1 MDLDLRLVRYFVAVA
16 EELHFGRAAAKLYVS
31 QPALSKQIR
40 KLEEQLAAPL
50 LMRDSRHVV
59 LTPRGQRFLVEARQL
74 LAIAQTMQQTSVPDA
89 VRIAHVFELATS
101 RAVADAYVR
110 TYPEVELL
118 EHAMDSISQLD
129 ALLQN
134 RLDVAIL
141 RITPRMIA
149 DHPAGW
155 SHCLLRLEP
164 MVLVGRPRDDRKDT
178 ASLHERPLEVF
189 GDPPE
194 SGSYNAHG
202 NYLTAL
208 EHDLGITMRWLGTP
222 GAFSHCLAH
231 VTRATT
237 EARYLEFYSYAQR
250 YGQTGLPIYWPEEAQ
265 PYYPW
270 SLAWRSEDPSPATA
284 NLLHTARSLAMRNG
298 WLEFSPDAKAPPWL
312 PPDDPATVETMGG
325 NRPVGLPR
333 AAGAAQ
339 STGRQLSTPGPPAVL
354 GARSLGTRWRA
365 CSAPGSFGIDA
376 TVVNIALRDVDRH
389 DVHPRLQ
396 HSQTDAP
403 VQGSTYGR
411 TAK

>member
-16 EELHFGRAAAKLYVS
+16 DELHFGRAAAKLYVS

-40 KLEEQLAAPL
+40 KLEEQVGAPL

-59 LTPRGQRFLVEARQL
+59 LTPRGQRFLDEARQL
-74 LAIAQTMQQTSVPDA
+74 LAIAHTMQRSGVPDA

-101 RAVADAYVR
+101 RAVADAYVQA
-110 TYPEVELL
+110 YPEVELL
-118 EHAMDSISQLD
+118 EHAMDSITQLD

-149 DHPAGW
+149 DHTSGW
-155 SHCLLRLEP
+155 NHCLLRLEP
-164 MVLVGRPRDDRKDT
+164 MVLVGRPGDESKPS

-208 EHDLGITMRWLGTP
+208 EHDLQITLRWLGTP

-231 VTRATT
+231 VTRATSP
-237 EARYLEFYSYAQR
+237 ARYLEFESYAHR
-250 YGQTGLPIYWPEEAQ
+250 YGAAGLPVYWPQEAQ

-270 SLAWRSEDPSPATA
+270 SLAWRSEDASPATA
-284 NLLHTARSLAMRNG
+284 NMIHIARTLAMRNG
-298 WLEFSPDAKAPPWL
+298 WLEFSAAATAPAWL
-312 PPDDPATVETMGG
+312 PPDDPSTIETMRGH
-325 NRPVGLPR
+325 RPADRRTRTR
-333 AAGAAQ
+333 AARSAA
-339 STGRQLSTPGPPAVL
+339 R
-354 GARSLGTRWRA
+354 
-365 CSAPGSFGIDA
+365 
-376 TVVNIALRDVDRH
+376 
-389 DVHPRLQ
+389 
-396 HSQTDAP
+396 
-403 VQGSTYGR
+403 
-411 TAK
+411 